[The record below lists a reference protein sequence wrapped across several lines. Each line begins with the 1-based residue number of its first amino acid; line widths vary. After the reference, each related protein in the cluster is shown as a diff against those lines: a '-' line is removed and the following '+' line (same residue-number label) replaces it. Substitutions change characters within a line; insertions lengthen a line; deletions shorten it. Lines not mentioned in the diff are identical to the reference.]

1 MTKIRIDRK
10 KWLRGSKDPQGNEFS
25 PYLWNNECNAGC
37 CLGHVIH
44 QTNKVPYN
52 NLNGLLSP
60 EDFFHRASLL
70 TTYHS
75 EYYGAECERQAENN
89 SFARQAMKINDDK
102 YCDQLTRETKLI
114 ELFLENGIILEF
126 YN

>member
-1 MTKIRIDRK
+1 MKTVRINRK
-10 KWLRGSKDPQGNEFS
+10 KWLRGSKDPQGNEAS
-25 PYLWNNECNAGC
+25 SYLWNNECNAGC

-52 NLNGLLSP
+52 NLHQLSSP
-60 EDFFHRASLL
+60 EDFFHGASIL
-70 TTYHS
+70 TNYDS
-75 EYYGAECERQAENN
+75 EYYGDESVVTNN
-89 SFARQAMKINDDK
+89 LFTQKAMMFNDDK

-114 ELFLENGIILEF
+114 ELFAENNIKLEF

>member
-1 MTKIRIDRK
+1 MNKIKIDRK
-10 KWLRGSKDPQGNEFS
+10 KWLRGYKNPEGNES
-25 PYLWNNECNAGC
+25 TPYLWNNECNAGC

-52 NLNGLLSP
+52 KLDQLSSP
-60 EDFFHRASLL
+60 ENFFHRTSIL
-70 TTYHS
+70 TDYHLS
-75 EYYGAECERQAENN
+75 DYYGDEATVANN
-89 SFARQAMKINDDK
+89 SFAQQAMRVNDNKD
-102 YCDQLTRETKLI
+102 YTEEQRENKLI

>member
-1 MTKIRIDRK
+1 MTKIKIDRK
-10 KWLRGSKDPQGNEFS
+10 KWLRGNKDPQGNEAS
-25 PYLWNNECNAGC
+25 VYLWNKECNAGC

-52 NLNGLLSP
+52 NLHQLSSP
-60 EDFFHRASLL
+60 EDFFHRTSIL
-70 TTYHS
+70 TNYYP
-75 EYYGAECERQAENN
+75 EYYGDESAVANN
-89 SFARQAMKINDDK
+89 SFAQLAMRVNDNKD
-102 YCDQLTRETKLI
+102 YTEEHREKKLI

>member
-1 MTKIRIDRK
+1 MTKIKIDRK
-10 KWLRGSKDPQGNEFS
+10 KWLRGSKDPQGNEAS
-25 PYLWNNECNAGC
+25 VYLWNNECNAGC

-52 NLNGLLSP
+52 NLDQLSSP

-70 TTYHS
+70 TNYHAD
-75 EYYGAECERQAENN
+75 YYGDESAVANN
-89 SFARQAMKINDDK
+89 SFAQLAMRINDNKD
-102 YCDQLTRETKLI
+102 YTEELREEKLI